1 MAEQLTHLDDRFWN
15 RLLKAIEEGQVVPV
29 IGSQLLTWND
39 QDKIQTL
46 QPLVAMRGCWSF
58 NVSTPLKNPVRS
70 CPEARV
76 SMAKRAVNSL
86 GSIRREPWRHVAG
99 LLMVLAG

>member
-1 MAEQLTHLDDRFWN
+1 MPEQLTHLDDRFWN

-46 QPLVAMRGCWSF
+46 QQLVAEG
-58 NVSTPLKNPVRS
+58 VQ
-70 CPEARV
+70 EAER
-76 SMAKRAVNSL
+76 
-86 GSIRREPWRHVAG
+86 
-99 LLMVLAG
+99 